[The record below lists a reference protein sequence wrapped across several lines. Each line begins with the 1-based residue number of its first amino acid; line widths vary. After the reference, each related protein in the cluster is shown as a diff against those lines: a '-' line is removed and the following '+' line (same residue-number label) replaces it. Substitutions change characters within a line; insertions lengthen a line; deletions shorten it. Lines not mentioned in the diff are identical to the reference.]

1 MTAFRGKMPDM
12 KDEAN
17 ICRTGGPEKEERK
30 QGGHPREKKASLK

>member
-12 KDEAN
+12 KDETN
-17 ICRTGGPEKEERK
+17 IRRTGGPEEENRK